1 MGKRLIHHRSFGVP
15 NLTRIPFWYI
25 YIYTHIHVYIYIHIY
40 INIYIYIIIHIY
52 IYIIYV
58 YIYILLCV
66 CVPPSGARW
75 HGRAYNFEETILC
88 AKRVYPSIG
97 RIRGTKPTD
106 FGGVYFQTKPSG
118 LSSPEPFLWFP
129 CSTLVVQKRAA
140 NLETKTMW
148 SKPYETYVTAKPKN
162 MPYSMFI
169 TWGAVF
175 LRIKKNWGL
184 HMT

>member
-1 MGKRLIHHRSFGVP
+1 M
-15 NLTRIPFWYI
+15 
-25 YIYTHIHVYIYIHIY
+25 
-40 INIYIYIIIHIY
+40 
-52 IYIIYV
+52 
-58 YIYILLCV
+58 CV

-175 LRIKKNWGL
+175 LRIKKTGACTWLKTKTEIIKEPSKILYPYPPIILTG
-184 HMT
+184 

>member
-1 MGKRLIHHRSFGVP
+1 MCSTIRSAV
-15 NLTRIPFWYI
+15 TRQGLQFW
-25 YIYTHIHVYIYIHIY
+25 
-40 INIYIYIIIHIY
+40 
-52 IYIIYV
+52 
-58 YIYILLCV
+58 
-66 CVPPSGARW
+66 RD
-75 HGRAYNFEETILC
+75 NFVRQEDISFNRKNTRN
-88 AKRVYPSIG
+88 KTNG
-97 RIRGTKPTD
+97 
-106 FGGVYFQTKPSG
+106 FWGVYFQTKPSG

-175 LRIKKNWGL
+175 LRIKKKTGACTWLKTKTEIIKEPLKILYPYPPIILTG
-184 HMT
+184 